1 MCHFVQVQGMNSL
14 VAELANVAKQEREL
28 LSQCKDL
35 MSTVAAL
42 RVRVTYSIFQKV
54 FGCPPN
60 LNLFEYFGKTDGYP
74 FLLGTVH
81 IRQDTAFTATILEQ
95 HLLSALRE

>member
-1 MCHFVQVQGMNSL
+1 MNSL
-14 VAELANVAKQEREL
+14 VAELTNVAKQEREL

-42 RVRVTYSIFQKV
+42 RVRVTYRLFQKV

-60 LNLFEYFGKTDGYP
+60 LNQFEYFGKTDGYP

-81 IRQDTAFTATILEQ
+81 IRQDRILPSQ
-95 HLLSALRE
+95 LLS